1 MFTEDSNLLAV
12 ERQRIIREILE
23 REGVVRNAELKQLLQ
38 VSAVTIRSDLRELEN
53 AGICQTIWGGAV
65 YIKPIVARETPH
77 IATRS
82 SLNPE
87 AKQRIGARAAQLI
100 EVGQTIIVDAG
111 TTTVELIHS
120 LPRDLDY
127 LRIVTPALN
136 VADAATQFPQVELVM
151 TGGILRNLTHSLI
164 GPQVML
170 SLEMFNADWAF
181 IASGGYSPEH
191 GITTGN
197 MLEVEVKRTMIRR
210 ASRVALLADSSKC
223 GTVMSLNVAPM
234 AEIDILITDTDLS
247 DSHLEAFTQLGVEV
261 LRV

>member
-1 MFTEDSNLLAV
+1 MINEESSLLAV
-12 ERQRIIREILE
+12 ERQRVIRDLLE

-38 VSAVTIRSDLRELEN
+38 VSAVTIRSDLRELE
-53 AGICQTIWGGAV
+53 AEGICQTIWGGAV
-65 YIKPIVARETPH
+65 YVKPILTQEVSH
-77 IATRS
+77 IAVRS
-82 SLNPE
+82 SLNHE
-87 AKQRIGARAAQLI
+87 AKRRIGARAAQLI

-111 TTTVELIHS
+111 TTTVELVHHLS
-120 LPRDLDY
+120 RDLDY

-164 GPQVML
+164 GPQVMR

-181 IASGGYSPEH
+181 IASGGYSPE
-191 GITTGN
+191 GGVTTGN
-197 MLEVEVKRTMIRR
+197 MLEVEVKRTMMQR

-234 AEIDILITDTDLS
+234 QEIDMLITDTELS
-247 DSHLEAFTQLGVEV
+247 DSHAEAFTELGVEV